1 MTADFYK
8 KALDCSSDGI
18 LITDEQGN
26 VIYVNEQYEEV
37 TGLQA
42 SDLLGQNLAKLL
54 EEGIIS
60 RAISLEVIETG
71 QRVSTIH
78 SYITGK
84 SALST
89 ANPIYDNE
97 NKLRGVVNNT
107 RNLNTLIALRE
118 ELKQSQEQTKH
129 FSAEVV
135 HLRQVLSKTK
145 SFIYRSKQM
154 QRIIDLSQRVAL
166 YDSTVLIEGESG
178 TGKEVMARLI
188 HYSSPRRE
196 EPFIKVNCAAIPS
209 ELFESELFGYEK
221 GAFTGASATGKI
233 GMFELA
239 NKGTLLMDEIG
250 ELPLYMQ
257 SKLLRVLQEKEIY
270 RVGGKTPVKLDVRIL
285 ASTNRNLA
293 KEVEA
298 GNFREDLFFRL
309 NVVPITVAPLRERT
323 EDIPLL
329 INHFLEKINR
339 KYKTTKTISDEA
351 MAALTQYSWPGNV
364 RELENIVEYL
374 YVISEQKITMESIPG
389 KVLSKIMLDSPA
401 YSEKQSNKLEHLV
414 NLYEKTVIEDTIL
427 RYNTLETAANAL
439 GIHFST
445 LSRKMKKYDLHFEK
459 E

>member
-42 SDLLGQNLAKLL
+42 SDLLGRNLAKLL

-154 QRIIDLSQRVAL
+154 QRIIDLSQRIAL

-250 ELPLYMQ
+250 ELPSKIVGLYPQ
-257 SKLLRVLQEKEIY
+257 KGVLQIGSDADIVVFNPDFEGVITHADSYEGTDYAAYEGFPRKGIAEKVFL
-270 RVGGKTPVKLDVRIL
+270 RGKLMAENGKLVAEKGKGQYIKPKPYAYVYQVR
-285 ASTNRNLA
+285 
-293 KEVEA
+293 
-298 GNFREDLFFRL
+298 
-309 NVVPITVAPLRERT
+309 
-323 EDIPLL
+323 
-329 INHFLEKINR
+329 
-339 KYKTTKTISDEA
+339 
-351 MAALTQYSWPGNV
+351 
-364 RELENIVEYL
+364 
-374 YVISEQKITMESIPG
+374 
-389 KVLSKIMLDSPA
+389 
-401 YSEKQSNKLEHLV
+401 
-414 NLYEKTVIEDTIL
+414 
-427 RYNTLETAANAL
+427 
-439 GIHFST
+439 
-445 LSRKMKKYDLHFEK
+445 
-459 E
+459 